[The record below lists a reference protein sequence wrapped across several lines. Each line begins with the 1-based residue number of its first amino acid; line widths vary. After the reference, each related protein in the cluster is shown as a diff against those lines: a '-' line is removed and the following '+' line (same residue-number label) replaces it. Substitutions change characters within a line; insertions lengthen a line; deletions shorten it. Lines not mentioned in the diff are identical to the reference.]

1 MNRPAAA
8 LLAPLLSLGVAAA
21 AAGEGAPGTLSITSP
36 DGRIELRLFV
46 GERTTETGSP
56 PRPQLAYQVSYR
68 GQVLMDTSFL
78 GLEIQGQRTLGDN
91 VALVS
96 SEGGSTD
103 EQYKIPVGKS
113 KVVRDH
119 HNWLVAEYREEGFI
133 PRRLNIEVRAFDDG
147 VAFRYVLPE
156 APTPMEVRITGEA
169 TQFKLGRDA
178 ESWPLVLRSFRTSYE
193 DHYPRQTLS
202 GIHPE
207 YLVAVPFLVEQPGV
221 GWVAITEAHL
231 EDYAGLYLTHAD
243 ERTTMQARLAPRA
256 DQPELAVTG
265 TTPLHSSW
273 RVLMIGDEPG
283 RLIESNILLNL
294 NPPCA
299 IEDTSW
305 IKAGKTAW
313 NWWSG
318 SHAEGVDF
326 EPGMN
331 TATMKHYVDFAAG
344 AGLEYMLI
352 DAGWSARTR
361 PGRGGDITK
370 VNPAVDMPEI
380 LRHARAKGVGIWL
393 WAHWTAVE
401 QQMDEAFPLYEA
413 WGIAGVKIDFMDRDD
428 QWMVD
433 FYHRVAKKAAEH
445 HLMIDFHGAYKPTG
459 IRRTWPNVMTRE
471 GVMGLEYVKWS
482 SRVTPTHNVTLP
494 FTRMLAGPMDYTPG
508 GFRNV
513 TPAEFEPRNRQPLV
527 LGTRAHQLAL
537 FVVIESP
544 LQMVSD
550 YPGAYAGQR
559 DFAFV
564 GAVPAS
570 WEETKVLNGRPGEY
584 VTIARRRGDEWFLG
598 SITNWTARELEVPLG
613 FLGGGEYVAEIY
625 GDAPEAET
633 HPTMTTIE
641 EKRVNAGS
649 VLTLELATGG
659 GAAIWLRP
667 VD

>member
-1 MNRPAAA
+1 MIRSTLLPAVPLLLGLAA
-8 LLAPLLSLGVAAA
+8 LAGGQEPSAPVSVA
-21 AAGEGAPGTLSITSP
+21 SP
-36 DGRIELRLFV
+36 DGQIELHLLV
-46 GERTTETGSP
+46 AERRTDRNAP
-56 PRPQLAYQVSYR
+56 ARPQLAYQVTYR
-68 GQVLMDTSFL
+68 DQVLLDTSFL
-78 GLEIQGQRTLGDN
+78 GLEIQGQQTLGQN

-96 SEGGSTD
+96 SESGSTD
-103 EQYKIPVGKS
+103 ETYAVPVGKS
-113 KVVRDH
+113 AEVRDH
-119 HNWLVAEYREEGFI
+119 HNWLVAEYREEGFF
-133 PRRLNIEVRAFDDG
+133 PRRLRVEARVFDDG

-156 APTPMEVRITGEA
+156 TPTPMEVRITGEA

-178 ESWPLVLRSFRTSYE
+178 ESWPLILRNFRTSYE
-193 DHYPRQTLS
+193 DHYPTQTLS

-207 YLVAVPFLVEQPGV
+207 HLIAVPFLVEQPGV

-231 EDYAGLYLTHAD
+231 EDYAGLYLTHVD

-256 DQPELAVTG
+256 GQPELAVTG
-265 TTPLHSSW
+265 TTPLRSPW

-331 TATMKHYVDFAAG
+331 TATLKHYIDFAAD
-344 AGLEYMLI
+344 AGLEYLVI
-352 DAGWSARTR
+352 DAGWSARAR
-361 PGRGGDITK
+361 PGTGGDITE
-370 VNPAVDMPEI
+370 VNSAVDMPEI
-380 LRHARAKGVGIWL
+380 LRHAKAKGVGVWL
-393 WAHWTAVE
+393 WAYWTAID
-401 QQMDEAFPLYEA
+401 QQMDEAFPLYEK

-433 FYHRVAKKAAEH
+433 YYHRVAKKAAQH
-445 HLMIDFHGAYKPTG
+445 HLMVDFHGAYKPTG
-459 IRRTWPNVMTRE
+459 LRRTWPNVMTRE
-471 GVMGLEYVKWS
+471 GVMGLEYLKWS
-482 SRVTPTHNVTLP
+482 SRVTPKHNVTLP

-513 TPAEFEPRNRQPLV
+513 TPAEFEPRGHLPLV

-537 FVVIESP
+537 FVVVESP

-559 DFAFV
+559 DFDFIK
-564 GAVPAS
+564 AVPAS
-570 WEETKVLNGRPGEY
+570 WDETRVLNGRPGEY
-584 VTIARRRGDEWFLG
+584 VTIARRRGDEWFVG
-598 SITNWTARELEVPLG
+598 SLTDWTPRELEVSLA
-613 FLGGGEYVAEIY
+613 FLGEGEFVAEVY
-625 GDAPEAET
+625 ADAPEAGT
-633 HPTMTTIE
+633 HPTKTTIE
-641 EKRVNAGS
+641 DRRVSARS
-649 VLTLELATGG
+649 VLTMVLATGG
-659 GAAIWLRP
+659 GAAARIRP
-667 VD
+667 VE